1 MPYIPIKDRKRFD
14 FYLDSL
20 NANIISPGEFNYCV
34 SRLAWDMVKR
44 LGGNYAAHNTVIGA
58 LECAKLELYRRL
70 TVIYE
75 NECIEKN
82 GDIL

>member
-1 MPYIPIKDRKRFD
+1 MPYIKKSDRSRFD
-14 FYLDSL
+14 FYLDAL

-44 LGGNYAAHNTVIGA
+44 LGGNYAACNTVIGA
-58 LECAKLELYRRL
+58 LECAKLELYRR
-70 TVIYE
+70 IIAPYE
-75 NECIEKN
+75 NDCIERN

>member
-1 MPYIPIKDRKRFD
+1 VPYIPQKDRKRFD
-14 FYLDSL
+14 FYIDAL
-20 NANIISPGEFNYCV
+20 NAQIISPGEFNYSI

-58 LECAKLELYRRL
+58 LECAKLELARRL
-70 TVIYE
+70 LGPYE
-75 NECIEKN
+75 NDCIEKN

>member
-14 FYLDSL
+14 FYIDAL
-20 NANIISPGEFNYCV
+20 NSHIISPGEFNYCV

-44 LGGNYAAHNTVIGA
+44 LGSNYAAHSAVIGA
-58 LECAKLELYRRL
+58 LECAKLELVRRL
-70 TVIYE
+70 LSPYE
-75 NECIEKN
+75 NDCIEKN

>member
-1 MPYIPIKDRKRFD
+1 MPYINKAERKRFD
-14 FYLDSL
+14 FYLDAL

-44 LGGNYAAHNTVIGA
+44 LGGNYAACNTVIGA
-58 LECAKLELYRRL
+58 LECAKLELYRR
-70 TVIYE
+70 VIAPYE
-75 NECIEKN
+75 NDCIQRN